1 VSDLT
6 GDPMP
11 LTPEQWAA
19 VVTDTCAATGH
30 GDEIIVA
37 VETTMSG
44 WRVTVNPVTN
54 PTAPEGP
61 VSE

>member
-1 VSDLT
+1 
-6 GDPMP
+6 MP